1 MQRNQD
7 TFPLLQCIGLP
18 IDGDRLSSSDLEPTT
33 ARPSGPAV
41 SPAFLFPFA
50 PEEQGAVDGAR
61 SAATGLRDQ
70 TKATRYS
77 LLLHAAV
84 VLAAFLFSH
93 YAVRTPPPPALDCS
107 IIMTGSTAALAG
119 DAVEG
124 GDSAYG
130 ADAAD
135 GAQQS
140 PPVTTTPKKTVVSAK
155 KAITQPAPHQRKI
168 APKFKDPSPP
178 AVAKQPIPSAITEQ
192 VQEVEHSPLVATDQH
207 PESTAAS
214 ASLSGS
220 PGSPDSATSA
230 ANNANAAGA
239 NADADAQ
246 SDAEAGAHPGAT
258 TKSGQGQAA
267 AKPQGANGGSLF
279 TAGQLD
285 GPLTA
290 LTKTPP
296 VYPRAAKQRNTEGW
310 IKVKFVVN
318 EQGHVD
324 QVTILDAEPKDVF
337 EQSVLRCLD
346 QWRFKPGTVGG
357 RAVKALVEQTISFKL
372 Q

>member
-7 TFPLLQCIGLP
+7 TFPLLHCIGLP
-18 IDGDRLSSSDLEPTT
+18 IDGGRISSSDLEPTT

-50 PEEQGAVDGAR
+50 PEEQGAVDGAH

-70 TKATRYS
+70 TKAARYS

-84 VLAAFLFSH
+84 VLAAFLFNH
-93 YAVRTPPPPALDCS
+93 YAVRTPPPLALDCS
-107 IIMTGSTAALAG
+107 IIMTGSTTALAG
-119 DAVEG
+119 DAVDG
-124 GDSAYG
+124 GDSVDG
-130 ADAAD
+130 AD

-140 PPVTTTPKKTVVSAK
+140 PPVTTAPKKAVVAAK
-155 KAITQPAPHQRKI
+155 KTITQPAPDQRKI
-168 APKFKDPSPP
+168 APKFKEPSPP
-178 AVAKQPIPSAITEQ
+178 AAAKQPIPSAITEQ
-192 VQEVEHSPLVATDQH
+192 VQEVEQSPLVATDPH

-220 PGSPDSATSA
+220 PDSPDSATSA
-230 ANNANAAGA
+230 ANNATAAGA
-239 NADADAQ
+239 NADTQ
-246 SDAEAGAHPGAT
+246 SDAEAGTNPGAT

-267 AKPQGANGGSLF
+267 AKPQGANGGGLF

-296 VYPRAAKQRNTEGW
+296 VYPRAAKQRNIEGW

-346 QWRFKPGTVGG
+346 EWRFKPGTVGG
-357 RAVKALVEQTISFKL
+357 RTVKALVEQTISFKL

>member
-18 IDGDRLSSSDLEPTT
+18 IDGGRVSSSDLEPTT

-50 PEEQGAVDGAR
+50 PEEQGAVAYR
-61 SAATGLRDQ
+61 HPSTGVREQ
-70 TKATRYS
+70 TKAARYS

-93 YAVRTPPPPALDCS
+93 SADRTPPPPALDCS

-124 GDSAYG
+124 GDSA
-130 ADAAD
+130 DAAD

-140 PPVTTTPKKTVVSAK
+140 PPVTTAPKKTVVAAK
-155 KAITQPAPHQRKI
+155 KAAAKPGSHQRKI
-168 APKFKDPSPP
+168 VPQFKEPSPP
-178 AVAKQPIPSAITEQ
+178 ADAKQPIPSAITEQ
-192 VQEVEHSPLVATDQH
+192 VQEVKQSPLAATDQH
-207 PESTAAS
+207 PASTAAS

-220 PGSPDSATSA
+220 PDSATSA
-230 ANNANAAGA
+230 ANNPTAAAGA
-239 NADADAQ
+239 NAEAQ

-267 AKPQGANGGSLF
+267 AKHQGANGGGLF

-337 EQSVLRCLD
+337 EQSVLRCMD
-346 QWRFKPGTVGG
+346 EWRFKPGTVGG

>member
-18 IDGDRLSSSDLEPTT
+18 IDGGRISSSDLEPTT

-41 SPAFLFPFA
+41 HSAFLFPFA
-50 PEEQGAVDGAR
+50 PEEQGAVDGAH

-70 TKATRYS
+70 SKAARYS

-84 VLAAFLFSH
+84 VLAACIFSH
-93 YAVRTPPPPALDCS
+93 YSVRTPPPPALDCS

-119 DAVEG
+119 D
-124 GDSAYG
+124 S

-155 KAITQPAPHQRKI
+155 KTITQPAPHQRKI
-168 APKFKDPSPP
+168 ASKFKEPSPP
-178 AVAKQPIPSAITEQ
+178 AAAKQPIPSAITEQ
-192 VQEVEHSPLVATDQH
+192 VQEVEHSPLAATDQH
-207 PESTAAS
+207 PASTAAS
-214 ASLSGS
+214 ASLSDSPGS
-220 PGSPDSATSA
+220 PGSANSA

-239 NADADAQ
+239 DADAQ
-246 SDAEAGAHPGAT
+246 SDAGANPGAT
-258 TKSGQGQAA
+258 TKSSQGQTA
-267 AKPQGANGGSLF
+267 AKPQGANGGGLF

-346 QWRFKPGTVGG
+346 EWRFKPGTVGG

>member
-18 IDGDRLSSSDLEPTT
+18 IDGGRISSSDLEPTT

-50 PEEQGAVDGAR
+50 PEEQGAVACGR
-61 SAATGLRDQ
+61 SAATGGRDQ
-70 TKATRYS
+70 TKAARYS

-84 VLAAFLFSH
+84 VLAACIFNH
-93 YAVRTPPPPALDCS
+93 YAVRTPLPPALDCS

-119 DAVEG
+119 DAV
-124 GDSAYG
+124 
-130 ADAAD
+130 DAAD

-140 PPVTTTPKKTVVSAK
+140 PPVTTAAKKTVVSAK
-155 KAITQPAPHQRKI
+155 KAITQPAPHRRKI
-168 APKFKDPSPP
+168 APQFKEPSPP
-178 AVAKQPIPSAITEQ
+178 TAAKQPIPSAITEQ
-192 VQEVEHSPLVATDQH
+192 AQEVEQSPLAATDQH

-220 PGSPDSATSA
+220 SGSPGSPGSATSA

-239 NADADAQ
+239 DAEAQ
-246 SDAEAGAHPGAT
+246 SDAEAGANPGAT

-267 AKPQGANGGSLF
+267 AKPQGANGGGLF

-346 QWRFKPGTVGG
+346 EWRFKPGTVGG

>member
-18 IDGDRLSSSDLEPTT
+18 IDGGRVSSSDLEPTT

-50 PEEQGAVDGAR
+50 PEEQSAVDGAH
-61 SAATGLRDQ
+61 STATDLRDQ
-70 TKATRYS
+70 TKAARYS

-84 VLAAFLFSH
+84 VLAACIFSH
-93 YAVRTPPPPALDCS
+93 YSVRTPPPPALDCS
-107 IIMTGSTAALAG
+107 IIMTGSTTALAG
-119 DAVEG
+119 DAVDAG
-124 GDSAYG
+124 
-130 ADAAD
+130 DAAY

-140 PPVTTTPKKTVVSAK
+140 PPVTTAPKKTVVSAK
-155 KAITQPAPHQRKI
+155 KAITQPAPHQRKNI
-168 APKFKDPSPP
+168 PKFKEPSPP
-178 AVAKQPIPSAITEQ
+178 AAAKQPIPSAITEQ
-192 VQEVEHSPLVATDQH
+192 VQEVEQSPLAATDQH
-207 PESTAAS
+207 PASTAAS
-214 ASLSGS
+214 ASLSD
-220 PGSPDSATSA
+220 SPDSANSA
-230 ANNANAAGA
+230 ANNATAAG
-239 NADADAQ
+239 ADADADADTQ

-258 TKSGQGQAA
+258 TKSGQGQT
-267 AKPQGANGGSLF
+267 AKPQGANGGGLF

-346 QWRFKPGTVGG
+346 EWRFKPGTVGG

>member
-18 IDGDRLSSSDLEPTT
+18 VDGGRVSSSDLEPTT
-33 ARPSGPAV
+33 TRPSGPAV

-50 PEEQGAVDGAR
+50 PEEQGAVDGAH
-61 SAATGLRDQ
+61 SAATSLRDQ
-70 TKATRYS
+70 TKAARYS
-77 LLLHAAV
+77 LLLHTAV
-84 VLAAFLFSH
+84 VLAACIFSH
-93 YAVRTPPPPALDCS
+93 YADRTQPPPALDCS
-107 IIMTGSTAALAG
+107 IIMTGSTEALAG

-124 GDSAYG
+124 
-130 ADAAD
+130 AD
-135 GAQQS
+135 GAQPS
-140 PPVTTTPKKTVVSAK
+140 PPVTTAPKKSGVSAK
-155 KAITQPAPHQRKI
+155 KATAKTAPHQRKI
-168 APKFKDPSPP
+168 VPQVKEPPPP
-178 AVAKQPIPSAITEQ
+178 AAAKQPIPSAITEQ

-220 PGSPDSATSA
+220 PDSATSA
-230 ANNANAAGA
+230 ANNVNAAGA
-239 NADADAQ
+239 NADADTQ
-246 SDAEAGAHPGAT
+246 SEAEAGTHPGAT

-267 AKPQGANGGSLF
+267 AKPQGANGGGLF
-279 TAGQLD
+279 TTGQLD

-337 EQSVLRCLD
+337 EQSVLRCMD
-346 QWRFKPGTVGG
+346 EWRFKPGTVGG
-357 RAVKALVEQTISFKL
+357 RTVKALVEQTISFKL

>member
-18 IDGDRLSSSDLEPTT
+18 VDGGRISSSDLEPTT

-50 PEEQGAVDGAR
+50 PEEQGAVACGR
-61 SAATGLRDQ
+61 SAATGGRDQ
-70 TKATRYS
+70 TKAARYS

-93 YAVRTPPPPALDCS
+93 YADRTPLPPALDCS
-107 IIMTGSTAALAG
+107 IIMTGSTTALAG
-119 DAVEG
+119 DAVDG
-124 GDSAYG
+124 GDSADG
-130 ADAAD
+130 ADTAD
-135 GAQQS
+135 AAQQS
-140 PPVTTTPKKTVVSAK
+140 PPVTTVPKKTGVSAK
-155 KAITQPAPHQRKI
+155 MALAKPAPRQRKI
-168 APKFKDPSPP
+168 VPQFKEPSPP
-178 AVAKQPIPSAITEQ
+178 AATKQPIPSAITEQ
-192 VQEVEHSPLVATDQH
+192 VQEVEQSPLVATDQH

-214 ASLSGS
+214 ASFSDS
-220 PGSPDSATSA
+220 PGSATSA

-239 NADADAQ
+239 NADAQ
-246 SDAEAGAHPGAT
+246 SDAEAGANPGAT

-267 AKPQGANGGSLF
+267 AKPQGANGGGLF

-346 QWRFKPGTVGG
+346 EWRFKPGTVGG

>member
-18 IDGDRLSSSDLEPTT
+18 IDGGRVSSSDLEPTT
-33 ARPSGPAV
+33 TRPSGPAV

-50 PEEQGAVDGAR
+50 PEEQGAVDGAH

-70 TKATRYS
+70 SKAARYS
-77 LLLHAAV
+77 LLLHAVV

-93 YAVRTPPPPALDCS
+93 YADQTQPPPALDCS
-107 IIMTGSTAALAG
+107 IIMTGSTTALAG
-119 DAVEG
+119 DAVDG
-124 GDSAYG
+124 GDSADG
-130 ADAAD
+130 ADTAD
-135 GAQQS
+135 AAQQS
-140 PPVTTTPKKTVVSAK
+140 PPVTTVPKKTVVAAK

-168 APKFKDPSPP
+168 VPKFKEPSPP
-178 AVAKQPIPSAITEQ
+178 ADAKQPIPSAITEQ
-192 VQEVEHSPLVATDQH
+192 VQEVERSPLVAKDQH

-214 ASLSGS
+214 ASLSPGS
-220 PGSPDSATSA
+220 PGSAGSANSA

-239 NADADAQ
+239 NADAQ

-258 TKSGQGQAA
+258 AKSGQGQAA
-267 AKPQGANGGSLF
+267 AKHQGANGGGLF

-337 EQSVLRCLD
+337 EQSVLRCMHE
-346 QWRFKPGTVGG
+346 WRFKPGTVGG